1 MPYSYPRATFTGA
14 FGDNA
19 TGTWPP
25 AQATIDQGYVTLWVM
40 SQAGWVQRFS
50 LPATQVTVK
59 SAAQRI
65 TLVAGGQ
72 SFPILADPSAV
83 NRALGWNAANIVG
96 GAVGSTALDVGSAV
110 GRGVNQ
116 FSAAQSFSAG
126 GGAEFLAAAR
136 ASGSPV
142 SRLGYGA
149 IAAIGCGGGALVVF
163 MVVVITLFS
172 LGL

>member
-116 FSAAQSFSAG
+116 FSAAQSFS
-126 GGAEFLAAAR
+126 GAAVQSFSRRRVRRAAPCLVSATAR
-136 ASGSPV
+136 SRQSGAVAECLSC
-142 SRLGYGA
+142 SWW
-149 IAAIGCGGGALVVF
+149 
-163 MVVVITLFS
+163 S
-172 LGL
+172 

>member
-83 NRALGWNAANIVG
+83 NRALGGTPRTSSV
-96 GAVGSTALDVGSAV
+96 V
-110 GRGVNQ
+110 R
-116 FSAAQSFSAG
+116 SAAPHLTLEARSG
-126 GGAEFLAAAR
+126 GE
-136 ASGSPV
+136 
-142 SRLGYGA
+142 
-149 IAAIGCGGGALVVF
+149 
-163 MVVVITLFS
+163 
-172 LGL
+172 